1 MANYNNTL
9 ANNNQQMT
17 ETQTAFENALVK
29 AAIDLMVEH
38 IPYMVNAALISTKMC
53 FSISDEKKAEIEKLM
68 AAIFMG
74 EETSSVS
81 FISTGV
87 DSKLEVELKNE
98 AVRTIRVYA
107 PYMVRKAAIET
118 GVAQMS
124 NEEEEEIANAFAAAA
139 IAAM

>member
-1 MANYNNTL
+1 
-9 ANNNQQMT
+9 
-17 ETQTAFENALVK
+17 
-29 AAIDLMVEH
+29 MVEH
-38 IPYMVNAALISTKMC
+38 IPYMLNAALISTKMC

-74 EETSSVS
+74 EEETSSVS

-98 AVRTIRVYA
+98 AVRTIRDYA

-118 GVAQMS
+118 GVAMQMS
-124 NEEEEEIANAFAAAA
+124 NEEEEAIANAFAAAA
-139 IAAM
+139 IASII